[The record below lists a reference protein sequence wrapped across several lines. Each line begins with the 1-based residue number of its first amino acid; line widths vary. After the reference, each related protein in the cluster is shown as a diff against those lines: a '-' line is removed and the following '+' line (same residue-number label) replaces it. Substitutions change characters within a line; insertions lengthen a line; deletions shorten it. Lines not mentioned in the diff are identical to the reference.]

1 MNVLY
6 TYVLMHVQCIFF
18 FISGIYAWSECT
30 KKELDFDEQW
40 KIKMNVVWVLSPGLA
55 SYFRFMFTLNAWRQ
69 TDSCCL
75 FIVFPK
81 LQIIIKL
88 MPKKGLKA
96 RSPVFRF
103 AKFSKR
109 RCRRC
114 FTWEESYWFQ
124 QYVNDIFTYGL
135 VYPSKWTPRMITK
148 NNISIIMRGN
158 PTKTRT
164 RCMVLLFP
172 ATAVCYTKKKTEKE
186 EHYFE
191 ENVLESS
198 YVINGHVNLV
208 GFESSVSISIV
219 HQITPTMICHHCSC
233 SS

>member
-6 TYVLMHVQCIFF
+6 TYVLMHVRCIFF

-30 KKELDFDEQW
+30 KKELDFNEQW
-40 KIKMNVVWVLSPGLA
+40 KKKINVVWVLSPGLA

-75 FIVFPK
+75 
-81 LQIIIKL
+81 
-88 MPKKGLKA
+88 
-96 RSPVFRF
+96 
-103 AKFSKR
+103 
-109 RCRRC
+109 
-114 FTWEESYWFQ
+114 Y
-124 QYVNDIFTYGL
+124 TYGL
-135 VYPSKWTPRMITK
+135 VYLSKWTPRMITK

-164 RCMVLLFP
+164 RCMVLLLP
-172 ATAVCYTKKKTEKE
+172 VTAVRYTKKKTEKE

-198 YVINGHVNLV
+198 YVINGPVNLV